1 LERRINILIW
11 NEKKCWFENDEYFR
25 ISTLYQ
31 FGELL
36 GWIRIVEREVGF
48 LPFESDKRC
57 REFNQRIN
65 GVFRAL
71 CSHAY
76 FHRRWFRD
84 VDAVDASII
93 PRLMLSAIGEAMT
106 EAKDKKAV
114 IEFTEFVT
122 AYANNERFRRWFL
135 ELETFLRNAH
145 PADALRWDR
154 LIAAGTNLR
163 ALVWFLDPH
172 GAMVRRRNAENQD
185 LLVHDEVRIELAKEM
200 PQILTGGRQKSRW
213 TNSHKKIVTIYTFV
227 KARYVAR
234 SINRRQKTWS
244 CTYTAFVL
252 LHESVGELGTST
264 ARMLGIT
271 VPLPLSGRADEVIE
285 WCEGRFKMKLSRR
298 KFLHLAAG
306 AAALPTA
313 TRFASA
319 LDYPTRP
326 VHLIEGFG
334 AGGATDIVGDW

>member
-1 LERRINILIW
+1 MNWVTQSFQEHTVTWLVISSVVGGIIATAIRFLFEDIFRPAIGWRREAKQIVHRYTVPLVRSADNLERRINILIR
-11 NEKKCWFENDEYFR
+11 NEKKRWFENDEYFR

-57 REFNQRIN
+57 REFNRRIN

-76 FHRRWFRD
+76 FHRRWFPD

-106 EAKDKKAV
+106 EAKDRKAV

-122 AYANNERFRRWFL
+122 TYANNERFRRWFL
-135 ELETFLRNAH
+135 ELETFLRNVH
-145 PADALRWDR
+145 PTDSLRWDR

-172 GAMVRRRNAENQD
+172 NKMVGRRSAENQD
-185 LLVHDEVRIELAKEM
+185 LLVHDEVRAELAKEI
-200 PQILTGGRQKSRW
+200 PQILTSGRQKSTRA
-213 TNSHKKIVTIYTFV
+213 NPHKKIIAIYTIL
-227 KARYVAR
+227 KARCVALTV
-234 SINRRQKTWS
+234 NRRLKT
-244 CTYTAFVL
+244 
-252 LHESVGELGTST
+252 
-264 ARMLGIT
+264 
-271 VPLPLSGRADEVIE
+271 
-285 WCEGRFKMKLSRR
+285 
-298 KFLHLAAG
+298 
-306 AAALPTA
+306 
-313 TRFASA
+313 
-319 LDYPTRP
+319 
-326 VHLIEGFG
+326 
-334 AGGATDIVGDW
+334 